1 MLHTLYYSVNF
12 HRFSALGTSLGI
24 MPSKLQTIHLLGKP
38 YKVRCPEG
46 KEQELAD
53 SVSCLRKKLQE
64 TQNHSGLSAREDIIL
79 MTALNMCHKDL
90 QNNQ

>member
-1 MLHTLYYSVNF
+1 M
-12 HRFSALGTSLGI
+12 R
-24 MPSKLQTIHLLGKP
+24 SKLQTIHLLGKP

-53 SVSCLRKKLQE
+53 SVATLRQKLQE
-64 TQNHSGLSAREDIIL
+64 TQSHSGLTAREDIIL
-79 MTALNMCHKDL
+79 MAALNMCHQEV

>member
-1 MLHTLYYSVNF
+1 M
-12 HRFSALGTSLGI
+12 SLTI

-53 SVSCLRKKLQE
+53 SVASLRKKLQE
-64 TQNHSGLSAREDIIL
+64 TQSHSGLSTREDIIL
-79 MTALNMCHKDL
+79 MTALNMCHQEV